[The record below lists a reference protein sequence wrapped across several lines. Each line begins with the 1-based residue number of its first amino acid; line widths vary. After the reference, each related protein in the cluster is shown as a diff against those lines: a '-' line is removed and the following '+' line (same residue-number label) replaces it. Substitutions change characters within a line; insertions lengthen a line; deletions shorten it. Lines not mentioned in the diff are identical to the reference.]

1 MHYNII
7 AFIAYYEE
15 TIPPFAKLIIRRI
28 EIQDHRLKMKMQLI
42 TGRIPKKR
50 GGSLQPVLPLI
61 PEKLP
66 TKEDDKAAFLSFE
79 LKMQSD
85 QAENGMK
92 YKKSVRKF
100 EEGTPQQWVD
110 LVKDLRD

>member
-1 MHYNII
+1 MPNRM
-7 AFIAYYEE
+7 
-15 TIPPFAKLIIRRI
+15 KLFKQECENVSHLLVTERS
-28 EIQDHRLKMKMQLI
+28 
-42 TGRIPKKR
+42 PKKR

-85 QAENGMK
+85 QAENGGIV
-92 YKKSVRKF
+92 SS
-100 EEGTPQQWVD
+100 
-110 LVKDLRD
+110 